1 VAVPDLELLRA
12 AGRIAAAARDA
23 GARLIQP
30 GARLRDVCIAVEDE
44 VFRQGGALAFPT
56 QTSRNAVAAH
66 YCPSPE
72 DDTVYAAGDLVKLDV
87 GVHLDGWVVD
97 TALTV
102 SLGPGG
108 DNLRDAARAALEA
121 AIEVAGPGVLVRTVS
136 TAIAGAMRQRG
147 VRPIQNLCGH
157 GVGRFVV
164 HCPPAVLNVPEPGAV
179 KLEAGMVV
187 AIEPFA
193 TTGRGTAVERGTA
206 EVFRLAPE
214 REVRATVD
222 GEVLAAMRAFKGL
235 PFARRQLA
243 TLPRN
248 VVEETIVRLRRAGD
262 LFAYPP
268 LVEESG
274 HPVAQAEHTVYVGAT
289 GLEVLTR

>member
-1 VAVPDLELLRA
+1 LPDLELLRA
-12 AGRIAAAARDA
+12 AGRIAAAAREV
-23 GARLIQP
+23 GAALIRP
-30 GARLRDVCIAVEDE
+30 GARLLDVCTAVEDE
-44 VFRQGGALAFPT
+44 VHRRGGALAFPT

-72 DDTVYAAGDLVKLDV
+72 DETVYAAGDLVKLDV

-102 SLGPGG
+102 SLGSAAG
-108 DNLRDAARAALEA
+108 DTLAEAARAALMA
-121 AIEVAGPGVLVRTVS
+121 ALAVAGPGVLVRTVS
-136 TAIAGAMRQRG
+136 IAISGAMQDRG

-157 GVGRFVV
+157 GVGRWTV
-164 HCPPAVLNVPEPGAV
+164 HCPPAVLNVPEPGSAR
-179 KLEAGMVV
+179 LEAGMVV

-193 TTGRGTAVERGTA
+193 TTGRGLAVERGNA
-206 EVFRLAPE
+206 EVFRLAPD
-214 REVRATVD
+214 REVRAAVD
-222 GEVLAAMRAFKGL
+222 RDVLEALRAFKGL

-243 TLPRN
+243 SIPRPRL
-248 VVEETIVRLRRAGD
+248 EEALQRLRRSGD
-262 LFAYPP
+262 VAAYAP

-274 HPVAQAEHTVYVGAT
+274 HPVAQAEHTVYVGQD